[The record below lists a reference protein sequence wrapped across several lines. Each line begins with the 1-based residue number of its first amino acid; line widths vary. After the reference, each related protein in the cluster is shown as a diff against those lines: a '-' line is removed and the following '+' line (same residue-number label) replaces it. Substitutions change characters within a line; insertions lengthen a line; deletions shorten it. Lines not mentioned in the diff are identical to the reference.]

1 MSELDFNSISLEDV
15 TIGGKSIAEEGQQQ
29 TNTEEG
35 VKETSTDGVPEAKT
49 EDAPEAA
56 PATAEPAKTEET
68 KTEPVVQKQAPV
80 DPYNFKDD
88 FIKGVVEY
96 YEKTGDITPYL
107 QAKLVDFN
115 QMSDEEIM
123 RRSLREQYPDV
134 SDKAFDRLYKQQVID
149 KYKLDPD
156 EYGEDDFELGQ
167 ELLKS
172 EAAKS
177 RQKYV
182 DWQNGFKA
190 PEPSNESSQEQEQAE
205 AEAREALQK
214 FEQSVKSHELTKNI
228 LENKRIAIKVGEEE
242 FAYEIPEPES
252 IVDMTVDNDKFFSQF
267 ASSEGQI
274 DFSKWYKTAAYSQNP
289 ELFEKALINYGKTL
303 GRSEVTK
310 EIKNPSSNS
319 VGDVPTDGSGD
330 FTSGLLRAFADRG
343 VSK

>member
-1 MSELDFNSISLEDV
+1 MSELDFNNISLGDV
-15 TIGGKSIAEEGQQQ
+15 TVGGKSIAEDQQPA
-29 TNTEEG
+29 TTEEG
-35 VKETSTDGVPEAKT
+35 VKETSTDGVPESKT
-49 EDAPEAA
+49 ETTTVVEETPVVETKDPVVAEKAPEV
-56 PATAEPAKTEET
+56 K
-68 KTEPVVQKQAPV
+68 V

-88 FIKGVVEY
+88 FIKGVVEF

-134 SDKAFDRLYKQQVID
+134 SDKAFDRLFKQQVID

-156 EYGEDDFELGQ
+156 EYGEDDFELGT

-172 EAAKS
+172 EASKA

-182 DWQNGFKA
+182 DWQNSFKA
-190 PEPSNESSQEQEQAE
+190 PEPTSDNTQAQAQAE
-205 AEAREALQK
+205 ALETMQK
-214 FEQSVKSHELTKNI
+214 FEQSVKSHELTKSI
-228 LENKRIAIKVGEEE
+228 LENKRLTIKVGEDE
-242 FAYEIPEPES
+242 FAYEIPEPDA

-267 ASSEGQI
+267 AAGEGQV

-310 EIKNPSSNS
+310 EIKNPSSNT
-319 VGDVPTDGSGD
+319 VGDVPTESTGD